1 MVKIRALTGEHVE
14 LPAKRHQRP
23 SLTGWSRAS
32 KERRESLKENLQRVG
47 LYSRRRNQTVLPG
60 APDPEKLVDTQTYHP
75 LPSLRMP
82 EWVRTSE
89 VGRSEARRSVRRRH
103 SEPVRVTSC
112 PLTEVD
118 VDRSRPILIGTSGQ
132 FSPEGLV
139 LLCQMEALVKVH
151 NQGLRS
157 LRHCQGDAPRR
168 ACISF
173 RRSPQTGASC
183 THLIIPETMS
193 RPTRTVL
200 DVLVAGERVV
210 IPLWVD
216 RCLGEGR
223 VPPEPEHL
231 LESASFPRVSDRKT
245 RPWPLRGL
253 RVAVAGAY
261 RAENHKSVSRL
272 CLRLWASGLG
282 AHLTDSLDSAT
293 ILIVPPT
300 STKRLCPELLKQ
312 SVADVV
318 TPQWLIESILAWGPV
333 TTPPYRV
340 PWYSRMLNEV
350 PGPLSLTQ
358 VDGLTQIES
367 RSW

>member
-14 LPAKRHQRP
+14 LPAKRLQRP
-23 SLTGWSRAS
+23 SLTGWSHAS

-75 LPSLRMP
+75 LPRLRMP
-82 EWVRTSE
+82 EWIRSSE
-89 VGRSEARRSVRRRH
+89 VGRSEARRSLQRRY
-103 SEPVRVTSC
+103 SEPVRATTC

-118 VDRSRPILIGTSGQ
+118 VDRSRPLLIGTSGQ
-132 FSPEGLV
+132 FSADEQV
-139 LLCQMEALVKVH
+139 LLCQIEALVKVH

-183 THLIIPETMS
+183 THVIVPEAMH

-210 IPLWVD
+210 IPMWVD

-223 VPPEPEHL
+223 VPPQAENL
-231 LESASFPRVSDRKT
+231 LESASFPSVSVRKG

-272 CLRLWASGLG
+272 CLRLWASALG

-300 STKRLCPELLKQ
+300 STKRLSPELLQQ
-312 SVADVV
+312 SVVDVV
-318 TPQWLIESILAWGPV
+318 TPHWLIESILAWSPEA
-333 TTPPYRV
+333 TLPYRV
-340 PWYSRMLNEV
+340 PWYGRMLKEV
-350 PGPLSLTQ
+350 SGPLSLTQ
-358 VDGLTQIES
+358 VQGLTQIES
-367 RSW
+367 ISW